1 MSRVAKY
8 RKSLTSAFLSNDLLG
23 STHYTEQ
30 NSFILKT
37 ILIFLSFT
45 RYCFCRHISNF
56 ITVLARY
63 LQLTHLSA
71 SKPETGS
78 GTGSLLYRSTLA
90 HSPFQWNHKIKCNW
104 MCYTYS
110 DSLDCFIK
118 KAGDN
123 KILVCSPMIWKSLGV
138 MKNLEGSG
146 SFESLY
152 SFLSEYVL
160 DLAHM

>member
-78 GTGSLLYRSTLA
+78 GAGSLLYRSSLA
-90 HSPFQWNHKIKCNW
+90 HSPFQWKHKIKCNW

-118 KAGDN
+118 KSRRQQDFSLQPYDL
-123 KILVCSPMIWKSLGV
+123 KIIRGYEKSGRIREFWV
-138 MKNLEGSG
+138 IIQFS
-146 SFESLY
+146 
-152 SFLSEYVL
+152 
-160 DLAHM
+160 